1 MVQTQ
6 THPPNPPQG
15 GNSTET
21 SHYLINIPI
30 FILNSTAL
38 PNPLKGG
45 IRSPRVLPHLEY
57 SPIFT
62 VALVSMLIRF
72 TESFR

>member
-6 THPPNPPQG
+6 KHPPNPPQG

-38 PNPLKGG
+38 RATPWVKK
-45 IRSPRVLPHLEY
+45 IQ
-57 SPIFT
+57 
-62 VALVSMLIRF
+62 
-72 TESFR
+72 SFEP

>member
-1 MVQTQ
+1 LDLIISDTYI
-6 THPPNPPQG
+6 TAPNDIAPPQG

-38 PNPLKGG
+38 RARPWVS
-45 IRSPRVLPHLEY
+45 IHSDFSPEK
-57 SPIFT
+57 
-62 VALVSMLIRF
+62 AA
-72 TESFR
+72 